1 MQSGHKIQSLVRR
14 EKEIRLNKARFFA
27 AFRVSQLL
35 I

>member
-14 EKEIRLNKARFFA
+14 EEETRLNKARFFA